1 MFDIARREDSSSS
14 HARTCSCA
22 GSFDFFN
29 ITNSHASETIG
40 RATGTSYL
48 KPTLILAPRTDAS
61 RLPVDLLTKLIAVRT
76 ADSFRTSDRPGGSN
90 HPAFFLSGW
99 QRSAPCSERSRCQ
112 SPLFAYWLSVRP
124 VAAQGYSHGV
134 FVGTQHGPIE
144 LTAYAEVVT
153 NGQLRMAKG
162 SRENIP
168 TLSDIQRVLCNLPN
182 WEPGAIMIANQAIFL
197 DEKAERREL
206 RFAVRRLN
214 ISALEL
220 RVEDLERKD
229 RLGAVDSGRGRVGN
243 NRRRSCSSS
252 WSGTA

>member
-1 MFDIARREDSSSS
+1 MAEEC
-14 HARTCSCA
+14 AVLRTLAMSVAVVCA
-22 GSFDFFN
+22 
-29 ITNSHASETIG
+29 
-40 RATGTSYL
+40 
-48 KPTLILAPRTDAS
+48 LAPHT
-61 RLPVDLLTKLIAVRT
+61 
-76 ADSFRTSDRPGGSN
+76 
-90 HPAFFLSGW
+90 
-99 QRSAPCSERSRCQ
+99 
-112 SPLFAYWLSVRP
+112 P
-124 VAAQGYSHGV
+124 VASQGYSHGV

-197 DEKAERREL
+197 DEKAERRDL

-229 RLGAVDSGRGRVGN
+229 RLAQLLQGVAASEQSPAFVFVVMVGN
-243 NRRRSCSSS
+243 GMSRFYPFRVRLE
-252 WSGTA
+252 

>member
-1 MFDIARREDSSSS
+1 ML
-14 HARTCSCA
+14 RTLAISLALGCMWGPGLWS
-22 GSFDFFN
+22 
-29 ITNSHASETIG
+29 G
-40 RATGTSYL
+40 RA
-48 KPTLILAPRTDAS
+48 
-61 RLPVDLLTKLIAVRT
+61 
-76 ADSFRTSDRPGGSN
+76 
-90 HPAFFLSGW
+90 
-99 QRSAPCSERSRCQ
+99 
-112 SPLFAYWLSVRP
+112 SVAR
-124 VAAQGYSHGV
+124 AQGGYSHGV
-134 FVGTQHGPIE
+134 FIGTPHGPIE

-197 DEKAERREL
+197 DEKAERRDL

-229 RLGAVDSGRGRVGN
+229 RLAQLIQGVGASETSPAFLFVVMAGN
-243 NRRRSCSSS
+243 GMSRFYPFKVRLE
-252 WSGTA
+252 

>member
-1 MFDIARREDSSSS
+1 MSVAVV
-14 HARTCSCA
+14 CVL
-22 GSFDFFN
+22 
-29 ITNSHASETIG
+29 ASNTIV
-40 RATGTSYL
+40 TG
-48 KPTLILAPRTDAS
+48 
-61 RLPVDLLTKLIAVRT
+61 
-76 ADSFRTSDRPGGSN
+76 
-90 HPAFFLSGW
+90 
-99 QRSAPCSERSRCQ
+99 
-112 SPLFAYWLSVRP
+112 
-124 VAAQGYSHGV
+124 QGYSHGV

-168 TLSDIQRVLCNLPN
+168 TLSDIQRLLCNLPN

-220 RVEDLERKD
+220 KVEDLERKD
-229 RLGAVDSGRGRVGN
+229 RLAQLIQGVGASETSPAFVFVVMAGNGMNRFYPFRV
-243 NRRRSCSSS
+243 RLE
-252 WSGTA
+252 

>member
-1 MFDIARREDSSSS
+1 MSVAVV
-14 HARTCSCA
+14 CVV
-22 GSFDFFN
+22 
-29 ITNSHASETIG
+29 ASDAL
-40 RATGTSYL
+40 ATG
-48 KPTLILAPRTDAS
+48 
-61 RLPVDLLTKLIAVRT
+61 
-76 ADSFRTSDRPGGSN
+76 
-90 HPAFFLSGW
+90 
-99 QRSAPCSERSRCQ
+99 
-112 SPLFAYWLSVRP
+112 
-124 VAAQGYSHGV
+124 QGYSHGV
-134 FVGTQHGPIE
+134 FVGTPHGPIE

-197 DEKAERREL
+197 DEKAERRDL

-229 RLGAVDSGRGRVGN
+229 RLAQLIQGVGASETSPAFVFVVMAGNGMSRFYPFRV
-243 NRRRSCSSS
+243 RLE
-252 WSGTA
+252 

>member
-1 MFDIARREDSSSS
+1 MRYTIAISLAVASMWNGLGWSAKASAERM
-14 HARTCSCA
+14 TVA
-22 GSFDFFN
+22 GQR
-29 ITNSHASETIG
+29 G
-40 RATGTSYL
+40 YQ
-48 KPTLILAPRTDAS
+48 
-61 RLPVDLLTKLIAVRT
+61 
-76 ADSFRTSDRPGGSN
+76 PGI
-90 HPAFFLSGW
+90 
-99 QRSAPCSERSRCQ
+99 
-112 SPLFAYWLSVRP
+112 
-124 VAAQGYSHGV
+124 
-134 FVGTQHGPIE
+134 FVGTEHGPIE

-220 RVEDLERKD
+220 KVEDLERKD
-229 RLGAVDSGRGRVGN
+229 RLAQLIQGVGASETSPAFVFVVMAGNGMSRFYPFRV
-243 NRRRSCSSS
+243 RLE
-252 WSGTA
+252 